1 MRVRSALPLLA
12 VGLLLAA
19 APAADSAGS
28 SEAETV
34 QRGCA
39 EPEDPHYDPPSGQ
52 GLAECND
59 ANGDFDPTATYEA
72 IHYTNEVTCGT
83 DHQIVPGTEAVGVVV
98 SGDLQQAGTGGEG
111 FLQACSDGD
120 LPINGRAT
128 LEGGAGAGGADGT
141 LTIDGDQSNT
151 PEQLQGWAQ
160 VDLGDQS
167 VRCGQAYAE
176 GGRGDASNPT
186 DEDGQEDCG

>member
-1 MRVRSALPLLA
+1 MHVRTALPLLA

-19 APAADSAGS
+19 APAADPAGS

-34 QRGCA
+34 QRECGAA
-39 EPEDPHYDPPSGQ
+39 EDAHYDPPSGQ
-52 GLAECND
+52 GLAECTD
-59 ANGDFDPTATYEA
+59 ADGTFDPSRTYEA
-72 IHYTNEVTCGT
+72 THYTNEVTCGT
-83 DHQIVPGTEAVGVVV
+83 DHQLVPGTEAAGVVV
-98 SGDLQQAGTGGEG
+98 SGDLAQSGTGGDG

-128 LEGGAGAGGADGT
+128 LEGGAGASGGDGT
-141 LTIDGDQSNT
+141 VTIDGDQSNT

-160 VDLGDQS
+160 VDLGDQT

-176 GGRGDASNPT
+176 GGRGDAHNPT